1 MIHHANVLANLRFL
15 HHALKQPAGSATVVW
30 LPHFHDMG
38 LLNLLYALY
47 VGSHC
52 IVQSP
57 AQFAGDPLSWLQAI
71 SRYSASYSGGPNFA
85 YQLCADRLPATR
97 QADLDL
103 SSWRFAYCGAEPVRR
118 STLEQFAS
126 AFATYG
132 FSRNR
137 FYPCFGLAE
146 STLAV
151 TLDRPAGEPRFL
163 SVSTRGLQ
171 AGRIEATDSRLEMDI
186 TDLVSCGSSSPGH
199 HFVIVDPETCAER
212 GEREIGEIWA
222 TGPSVSAGYWQRP
235 EATAAVFGKYLATG
249 QGPYVRTGDLGFVYE
264 GQLYITGRLKDLII
278 LRGRNHYPQD
288 IEATVQ
294 RSHPAL
300 RKDGGA
306 AFSLTVEAEECLGV
320 VQEIKREMRHDLPVE
335 EIIAAVQNEL
345 ALCHEVSAHVIV
357 LVPPGGVPKTSSGKL
372 QRRLCRELY
381 RNGALKVL
389 ALWSASRA
397 PSTTR
402 PFSNQMVWTDD
413 PGQNRTIIRD
423 WLLCWFRQRKG
434 LDVIAEKRTLN
445 ELGVDSVTVAEL
457 HRDLESWIGRRLPI
471 TAFWEHATLDLL
483 VARIAQPAGDRSLF
497 AGEARH
503 LDGAQQ
509 LLEAVERLTGEEV
522 SWQLQ
527 SWDRD
532 AEDRP

>member
-1 MIHHANVLANLRFL
+1 M
-15 HHALKQPAGSATVVW
+15 
-30 LPHFHDMG
+30 
-38 LLNLLYALY
+38 
-47 VGSHC
+47 
-52 IVQSP
+52 
-57 AQFAGDPLSWLQAI
+57 
-71 SRYSASYSGGPNFA
+71 
-85 YQLCADRLPATR
+85 
-97 QADLDL
+97 
-103 SSWRFAYCGAEPVRR
+103 
-118 STLEQFAS
+118 
-126 AFATYG
+126 
-132 FSRNR
+132 
-137 FYPCFGLAE
+137 
-146 STLAV
+146 
-151 TLDRPAGEPRFL
+151 
-163 SVSTRGLQ
+163 
-171 AGRIEATDSRLEMDI
+171 
-186 TDLVSCGSSSPGH
+186 
-199 HFVIVDPETCAER
+199 
-212 GEREIGEIWA
+212 
-222 TGPSVSAGYWQRP
+222 
-235 EATAAVFGKYLATG
+235 
-249 QGPYVRTGDLGFVYE
+249 
-264 GQLYITGRLKDLII
+264 
-278 LRGRNHYPQD
+278 
-288 IEATVQ
+288 
-294 RSHPAL
+294 
-300 RKDGGA
+300 
-306 AFSLTVEAEECLGV
+306 EAEECLGV

-389 ALWSASRA
+389 ASWSASHA

-423 WLLCWFRQRKG
+423 WLLCWFRQHKG

-471 TAFWEHATLDLL
+471 TAFWERATLDLL